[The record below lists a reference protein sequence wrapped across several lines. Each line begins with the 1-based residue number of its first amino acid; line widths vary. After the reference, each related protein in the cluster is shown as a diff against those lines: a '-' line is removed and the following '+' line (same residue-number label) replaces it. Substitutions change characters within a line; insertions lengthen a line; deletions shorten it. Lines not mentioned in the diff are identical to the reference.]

1 MMNVHE
7 PPVTLLI
14 AAYNEAEDIRAKAV
28 NTLELDYPSD
38 QCDILFV
45 TDGSNDGTEK
55 ILREFMHDPR
65 VRVLH
70 DAERRG
76 KLAAVE
82 RGMKYV
88 PSPIVILT
96 DANTLLN
103 KSAVRNIVRHY
114 SDPNVGAVAG
124 EKRIRRELQREGSG
138 AGEGLYWRYESALK
152 RLDSELH
159 SVVGAAGELFSFRKE
174 LYRPVPPD
182 SIIEDFHLSMCI
194 AAEGYRVVY
203 EPEAFAEEE
212 PSASLREEMKRKI
225 RICAGGFQS
234 IVRLAPLLNMKRYG
248 ILSFQ
253 YISHRVLRW
262 AVTPFLLPVLFL
274 LNGALAADGGLFY
287 RSLFAGQIIFYSAAF
302 AGYLL
307 ERRDIRSGPFI
318 APLYFTL
325 MNIAAYAG
333 LVRYLRG
340 TQSAVWE
347 KAQRKQKGT
356 P

>member
-1 MMNVHE
+1 MAHNE
-7 PPVTLLI
+7 PQVTLLI
-14 AAYNEAEDIRAKAV
+14 AAYNESDCIRNKAV
-28 NTLELDYPSD
+28 NTLELDYPAD
-38 QCDILFV
+38 KCDILFV

-103 KSAVRNIVRHY
+103 KDAVRNIVRHY
-114 SDPNVGAVAG
+114 TDANVGAVAG
-124 EKRIRRELQREGSG
+124 EKRIRKERLKDGSG
-138 AGEGLYWRYESALK
+138 AGEGLYWKYESALK

-174 LYRPVPPD
+174 LYRAVPAD

-194 AAEGYRVVY
+194 AADGYRVVY

-212 PSASLREEMKRKI
+212 PSASFSEEMKRKI

-234 IVRLAPLLNMKRYG
+234 IVRLAPLLNMKRHG

-262 AVTPFLLPVLFL
+262 AVTPFVLPVLLFL
-274 LNGALAADGGLFY
+274 NAVLAADGNLFY
-287 RSLFAGQIIFYSAAF
+287 RILFAGQIVFYLSALT
-302 AGYLL
+302 GYLL
-307 ERRDIRSGPFI
+307 ETFDRRSRLFI

-333 LVRYLRG
+333 LIRYLRG

-347 KAQRKQKGT
+347 KAQRKQKET
-356 P
+356 L

>member
-1 MMNVHE
+1 MTHNE
-7 PPVTLLI
+7 PQVTLLI
-14 AAYNEAEDIRAKAV
+14 AAYNESDCIRNKAV
-28 NTLELDYPSD
+28 NTLELDYPAD
-38 QCDILFV
+38 KCDILFV

-70 DAERRG
+70 APVRRG
-76 KLAAVE
+76 KLAAVD

-124 EKRIRRELQREGSG
+124 EKRIRKELLKDGSG

-212 PSASLREEMKRKI
+212 PSASLSEEMKRKI

-234 IVRLAPLLNMKRYG
+234 IVRLAPLLNVKRYG

-262 AVTPFLLPVLFL
+262 AVTPFVLPVLLFL
-274 LNGALAADGGLFY
+274 NAVLASDGNLFY
-287 RSLFAGQIIFYSAAF
+287 RILFAGQIAFYLSALI
-302 AGYLL
+302 GYLL
-307 ERRDIRSGPFI
+307 ETSDRRSRLFI

-333 LVRYLRG
+333 LIRYLRG

-347 KAQRKQKGT
+347 KAQRKK
-356 P
+356 

>member
-1 MMNVHE
+1 MEQNE
-7 PPVTLLI
+7 PQVTLLI
-14 AAYNEAEDIRAKAV
+14 AAYNEAECIRAKAV
-28 NTLELDYPSD
+28 NTLELDYPSEK
-38 QCDILFV
+38 CDILFV
-45 TDGSNDGTEK
+45 TDGSTDGTEK
-55 ILREFMHDPR
+55 LLREFMHDPR

-82 RGMKYV
+82 RGMRYV

-103 KSAVRNIVRHY
+103 KDAVRNIVRHY
-114 SDPNVGAVAG
+114 ADPNVGAVAG
-124 EKRIRRELQREGSG
+124 EKRIRKERMKDGSG

-174 LYRPVPPD
+174 LYRAVPAD

-194 AAEGYRVVY
+194 AADGYRVVY
-203 EPEAFAEEE
+203 EPNAFAEEE
-212 PSASLREEMKRKI
+212 PSASFSEEMKRKI

-234 IVRLAPLLNMKRYG
+234 IVRLRSLMNIKRYG
-248 ILSFQ
+248 LLSFQ

-262 AVTPFLLPVLFL
+262 AVTPFVLPVLFL
-274 LNGALAADGGLFY
+274 LNAILSLDGNIFY
-287 RSLFAGQIIFYSAAF
+287 QVIFAGQIVFYVSALV
-302 AGYLL
+302 GYIL
-307 ERRDIRSGPFI
+307 EKFNRRSRIFI

-333 LVRYLRG
+333 LIRYLRG

-347 KAQRKQKGT
+347 KAQRKK
-356 P
+356 

>member
-1 MMNVHE
+1 MMRN
-7 PPVTLLI
+7 
-14 AAYNEAEDIRAKAV
+14 
-28 NTLELDYPSD
+28 
-38 QCDILFV
+38 
-45 TDGSNDGTEK
+45 
-55 ILREFMHDPR
+55 
-65 VRVLH
+65 
-70 DAERRG
+70 DAE

-82 RGMKYV
+82 RGMKICPLSHRHSDGREHTAEQECGAEYR
-88 PSPIVILT
+88 PPLLRPECRGGRRRKEDTERTSEGRKRCGRR
-96 DANTLLN
+96 TLLEIRISVEAARLRTPLRGRALPEN
-103 KSAVRNIVRHY
+103 CSR
-114 SDPNVGAVAG
+114 S
-124 EKRIRRELQREGSG
+124 EKNCTGLCRPIPSLRISISPCALQRKDTALSMN
-138 AGEGLYWRYESALK
+138 RKHSLK
-152 RLDSELH
+152 RN
-159 SVVGAAGELFSFRKE
+159 
-174 LYRPVPPD
+174 PP
-182 SIIEDFHLSMCI
+182 
-194 AAEGYRVVY
+194 
-203 EPEAFAEEE
+203 
-212 PSASLREEMKRKI
+212 ASLREEMKRKI